1 MNAVTNELSNE
12 DDTQDLLVTKIYSK
26 PDQEAAKAEELYINE
41 YYNIYKEPK
50 MKLEADVHDNGI
62 DEISGVISN
71 VLGKTFFITGMT
83 KDLRRKINT
92 LKMHEI

>member
-1 MNAVTNELSNE
+1 
-12 DDTQDLLVTKIYSK
+12 
-26 PDQEAAKAEELYINE
+26 
-41 YYNIYKEPK
+41 

-62 DEISGVISN
+62 DEINGVVSN